1 MEFFVTQLSF
11 LFFTNSKVYSKSSP
25 SKMKYLD
32 WLHICKWA
40 AEEAEKLPHTAPSD
54 VILPC
59 KLWQN
64 HIWSHNYSAGTTD
77 EFLIKGYFVFP
88 GSWGQNLSS
97 WDDAHY
103 YWVYTQKGGI
113 RQRRGF
119 HGATQSLNWTQ
130 VSETNCSGG
139 LTSISLQI
147 KCDGGMV
154 FPPRKADG
162 AKYGCGCIIL
172 RRTWQVLIVSLSI
185 VLYIYKSQYKL
196 YLINDKSLNTLE
208 LN

>member
-1 MEFFVTQLSF
+1 MGCRRSRKITPYCPFRCDFALQVVAKSHLKPQLQCR
-11 LFFTNSKVYSKSSP
+11 NHWRV
-25 SKMKYLD
+25 
-32 WLHICKWA
+32 
-40 AEEAEKLPHTAPSD
+40 PH
-54 VILPC
+54 
-59 KLWQN
+59 
-64 HIWSHNYSAGTTD
+64 
-77 EFLIKGYFVFP
+77 KGYLVFP

-147 KCDGGMV
+147 KYDGGMV